1 MQKALYFR
9 NKGELVAGTL
19 HLPDNRRRC
28 PGVLMCH
35 GFTGQKSESHFY
47 LVALSR
53 RLAEAGI
60 ASLRFDFRG
69 SGESEGEFEDMTPL
83 EEVSDARAALRQLAG
98 IARVDE
104 RRLGIFGWSLG
115 GLVAT
120 LTAAK
125 EKSIKSAVLWAA
137 VARPEKVFAANRA
150 KGALNEL
157 KKHGRTDIGGLYL
170 GRRFWDTICTI
181 DPPAELAKSKAP
193 ALLVHGT
200 ADTTVPP
207 VNSKDLL
214 RAGTTRG
221 VRTELFTVKGAD
233 HLFSSMAC
241 KEQAIGRTVAWFEET
256 LL

>member
-120 LTAAK
+120 PDGSEGEIDQERRAVGGGSAAG
-125 EKSIKSAVLWAA
+125 EGICRQS
-137 VARPEKVFAANRA
+137 RQR
-150 KGALNEL
+150 
-157 KKHGRTDIGGLYL
+157 RT
-170 GRRFWDTICTI
+170 
-181 DPPAELAKSKAP
+181 K
-193 ALLVHGT
+193 
-200 ADTTVPP
+200 
-207 VNSKDLL
+207 
-214 RAGTTRG
+214 
-221 VRTELFTVKGAD
+221 
-233 HLFSSMAC
+233 
-241 KEQAIGRTVAWFEET
+241 
-256 LL
+256 